1 MLGVMA
7 QDLEKTTLGKQ
18 FVRDTPAGK
27 LVDMGQGLA
36 AILASQ
42 SYLNDRMKR
51 LEAR

>member
-1 MLGVMA
+1 MA

-18 FVRDTPAGK
+18 FVLDTPAGK

-42 SYLNDRMKR
+42 SYLNSRMKR